1 MYPKPS
7 PCCNHVSQSLSFLW
21 DGSVVHRMIESPKI
35 RPNLQEPVMWL
46 EKGLLQ
52 GQWYTLA
59 HPAEAGG
66 SQQVSAQPS
75 LHHKSS
81 AMESYT
87 VRSCLKTVENNE
99 FELMT
104 NMLRKS
110 EAS

>member
-7 PCCNHVSQSLSFLW
+7 PCCSHVSQPLSFLW

-59 HPAEAGG
+59 HPALKRQRQEDH
-66 SQQVSAQPS
+66 SKFQLSLVYITNPQPWRAT
-75 LHHKSS
+75 L
-81 AMESYT
+81 
-87 VRSCLKTVENNE
+87 
-99 FELMT
+99 
-104 NMLRKS
+104 
-110 EAS
+110 